1 MHRRLLVHH
10 EAYTLA
16 RWVSGTRQGTLG
28 PNLRSSDNYHDWG
41 FRHTGQLCSQASA
54 PAQTQLGIRSGKLH
68 VW

>member
-1 MHRRLLVHH
+1 MHRRLLVDP

-16 RWVSGTRQGTLG
+16 RWISVTRQGTLG
-28 PNLRSSDNYHDWG
+28 PNLRRSDNCHDWD

-54 PAQTQLGIRSGKLH
+54 PAQTQLGIRSGRLH